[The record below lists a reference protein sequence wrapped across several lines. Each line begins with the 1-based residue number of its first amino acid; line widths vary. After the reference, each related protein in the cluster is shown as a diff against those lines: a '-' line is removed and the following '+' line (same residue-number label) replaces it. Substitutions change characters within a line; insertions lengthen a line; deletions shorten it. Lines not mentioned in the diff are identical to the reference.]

1 MNGTSV
7 PTYVSVDKIF
17 LTTDWQQLAMLD
29 V

>member
-7 PTYVSVDKIF
+7 STYGSVDKIF
-17 LTTDWQQLAMLD
+17 LTTDWQQLAMLK